1 MSVWDRWD
9 RFSCSSYAHMCM
21 AFMRKACPICPLPSS
36 EALFSTPAFGIS
48 RQEHDR

>member
-36 EALFSTPAFGIS
+36 GPTFEEST
-48 RQEHDR
+48 HDQKVHP